1 MSKAHSPLYALT
13 KSRFLEF
20 VRQPEALFWV
30 FGFPIIMSLVL
41 GFAFRDRPPDPLPVG
56 TIEGPG
62 SPELSAAL
70 AKSGTLKPMQFPTA
84 AAGNEAL
91 RVGRIALLVEQAPEL
106 TYRFDPT
113 RPDSR
118 LARLEADDA
127 IERARGRSDVAKARE
142 ELVREK
148 GSRYIDFLLPGLLG
162 LNLLSTGL
170 WGIGFSIV
178 DARMKKTL
186 KLMTATPMRKSEYLL
201 SHMFSRF
208 FLIVLETAV
217 ILAFGVLA
225 FGVPVRGSI
234 GLLVLLAFGGGFTF
248 AGIGLLCAARTQTL
262 EGANGVMNLV
272 AIPMWL
278 VSGTFFSATRFP
290 DALQPVIRALPL
302 TALNNALRAVML
314 EGRGVA
320 AIGGALMVLA
330 VWAFA
335 SFGVALKIFRWQ

>member
-1 MSKAHSPLYALT
+1 MSKARSPLYALT
-13 KSRFLEF
+13 RSRFLEF

-56 TIEGPG
+56 YVDGAG
-62 SPELSAAL
+62 AAELASAL
-70 AKSGTLKPMQFPTA
+70 GKPGTLKPIAFPGASA
-84 AAGNEAL
+84 ANEAL
-91 RVGRIALLVEQAPEL
+91 RVGRIALFVEETPEL

-127 IERARGRSDVAKARE
+127 IERARGRTDVAKARE

-208 FLIVLETAV
+208 FLVVLETCV
-217 ILAFGVLA
+217 ILTFGVLA
-225 FGVPVRGSI
+225 FGVPVRGSV
-234 GLLVLLAFGGGFTF
+234 GLLILLAFAGGFTF
-248 AGIGLLCAARTQTL
+248 AGLGLLCAARTQTL
-262 EGANGVMNLV
+262 EGANGIMNLV

-278 VSGTFFSATRFP
+278 VSGTFFSAERFP
-290 DALQPVIRALPL
+290 DALQPLIRALPL

-314 EGRGVA
+314 EGDRKSTR
-320 AIGGALMVLA
+320 LN
-330 VWAFA
+330 
-335 SFGVALKIFRWQ
+335 SSHELKSRMPSSA